1 MKKENNPTT
10 RFLFE
15 QVLKDYATFKDE
27 MILLSENIPIALALF
42 FYFIMLQDIRLIF
55 VPEDIICEC
64 GAKTHKHQIVKWK
77 MDNKYLFFKYY
88 HRCPE
93 CGKSLKPEME
103 GIVDEGCCYTNEI
116 SDFIMGL
123 YSKEHISYEKSAELF
138 NDENGLDIPRQTVFN
153 TYKKKVDV
161 YLSQKEELI
170 KEKLKEKKYCTIW
183 SSRT

>member
-1 MKKENNPTT
+1 MP
-10 RFLFE
+10 
-15 QVLKDYATFKDE
+15 
-27 MILLSENIPIALALF
+27 
-42 FYFIMLQDIRLIF
+42 QDIRLVF

-103 GIVDEGCCYTNEI
+103 GIVDEGCCYTNDI